1 LSCAEEVQD
10 QLQEQHFN
18 TLNQTDFAT
27 EHGLFRLGDQRLPN
41 RAEKQVREEVINPFS
56 LAATVQDVQVNSIER
71 TFSVHVL
78 HCIVFERSGV
88 ISVPAQYCFDH
99 NGTVF
104 RYVRGEG
111 WFQTAYNDIAQIM
124 GRNIACQIEVTD
136 GGHRF
141 LSIQVKS
148 LEAMAHIDDKDFA
161 PPAEAISLTG
171 QRVTGV
177 NPKPVRTNFS
187 RNGPH
192 HFDKSIFLSQ
202 FRS

>member
-1 LSCAEEVQD
+1 VRLIYSPCGDSRLPVGRRAF
-10 QLQEQHFN
+10 QLNGDPKQEQHFN

-27 EHGLFRLGDQRLPN
+27 EQGLFRLGDQRWPCGE
-41 RAEKQVREEVINPFS
+41 AGPEEVINPFS
-56 LAATVQDVQVNSIER
+56 LAATLQDVQVNSIER
-71 TFSVHVL
+71 TFGVQVL

-99 NGTVF
+99 NGTVL

-124 GRNIACQIEVTD
+124 GRNIARQIEVTD
-136 GGHRF
+136 GGLRF

-171 QRVTGV
+171 QRA
-177 NPKPVRTNFS
+177 
-187 RNGPH
+187 
-192 HFDKSIFLSQ
+192 LA
-202 FRS
+202 